1 VAEAVLVAWR
11 TRASD
16 ITVGEGPVQSA
27 PADRV
32 PVNNWESCRVQLV
45 LNFLHAAARLSFAA
59 FFFSSVAAGEAAIR
73 DSTLYTV
80 SNVEVDVTAKDA
92 STAKVK
98 AISEAQV
105 KAFKVLAERLG
116 GPEAVTAVAYLSD
129 AEIGRMMSSLSI
141 QSERSAPGRYIA
153 KLSIAFLPD
162 KVRAAFDGLG
172 VTYSEDRA
180 PRVVVLPVWNGPQ
193 GPVAWEDNPW
203 RKAWLDLNTDN
214 DLVPIIVPLGDLDDS
229 ETISAEEALRGNEVK
244 LQSLKLRYE
253 AETVLVAVAEPEGE
267 SSIHAVISGASP
279 LGIVSF
285 DKVYEGEEGGLE
297 RAAAIAAQRFVALM
311 NEKWKT
317 ASASGPSEQP
327 PPIQTVAV
335 AVPFSSVNQ
344 WNGIRTQLLS
354 VQGIARIDV
363 TTMGSGG
370 AQIRLGFTT
379 GFDELKQ
386 SLAVVGMKLV
396 DIRGTWVLQPL

>member
-1 VAEAVLVAWR
+1 
-11 TRASD
+11 
-16 ITVGEGPVQSA
+16 
-27 PADRV
+27 
-32 PVNNWESCRVQLV
+32 VQLV